1 MSNAQSCYPY
11 DGMYGMMPSPPG
23 TVLKVHIPAGA
34 VINLLNLLEVTS
46 PQGISLIVRVPLL
59 AGSMGLQSLMT
70 SIMSAGGTVQQL
82 PGGNYD
88 YLNYYQPY
96 YY

>member
-1 MSNAQSCYPY
+1 MTSAQNCYPY
-11 DGMYGMMPSPPG
+11 DGMYGMTPSPPG

-59 AGSMGLQSLMT
+59 GGSMGLQNMMASV
-70 SIMSAGGTVQQL
+70 IGAGGTVQQL
-82 PGGNYD
+82 SGSNYD
-88 YLNYYQPY
+88 SLNYYQPY